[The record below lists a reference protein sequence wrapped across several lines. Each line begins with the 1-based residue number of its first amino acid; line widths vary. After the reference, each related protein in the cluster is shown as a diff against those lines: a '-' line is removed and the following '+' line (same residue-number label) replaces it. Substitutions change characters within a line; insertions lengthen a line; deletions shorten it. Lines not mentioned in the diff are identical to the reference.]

1 MKKLFLFLAM
11 LLSATFAVADASR
24 PYDESA
30 NAREQIQS
38 ALKSA
43 RAGNKMMLVVFGAN
57 WCGDCKVLDMEMHQG
72 ALQTLVDERLVV
84 VKVDVGR
91 FNRNTDVAE
100 QYSAGLLKK
109 GVPSVVLV
117 KADGTVSYQ
126 TTGGELADARKMG
139 RDGLTQFFAAML
151 ERAK

>member
-72 ALQTLVDERLVV
+72 ALQTL
-84 VKVDVGR
+84 
-91 FNRNTDVAE
+91 
-100 QYSAGLLKK
+100 
-109 GVPSVVLV
+109 
-117 KADGTVSYQ
+117 
-126 TTGGELADARKMG
+126 GGMLRGHARIPRIKPLHPELAAALIKAGAIHRISPRHTARLTLHG
-139 RDGLTQFFAAML
+139 RGRLHL
-151 ERAK
+151 

>member
-1 MKKLFLFLAM
+1 M
-11 LLSATFAVADASR
+11 
-24 PYDESA
+24 
-30 NAREQIQS
+30 
-38 ALKSA
+38 
-43 RAGNKMMLVVFGAN
+43 
-57 WCGDCKVLDMEMHQG
+57 
-72 ALQTLVDERLVV
+72 
-84 VKVDVGR
+84 GR